1 MFWGDDRLSLTLDN
15 EKLGETAASKELQ
28 KHHSELARTIGYEPD
43 LAHTEKLFD
52 RFRMGERAAVTAI
65 RPDGMRVYDVTQT
78 EDIATLLAAQNQN
91 PVMPAQ
97 AGIPSAE
104 TAPRKNLPS
113 RQRGNGNS
121 VHGYTHYEHFIDG
134 FAVVTKEGMP
144 TGRTA
149 LRSEHLTCGVDE
161 RLVYLRNLDLY
172 DWLRATG
179 LMRDLKQIL
188 HRHNLTPEKIPRTL
202 DLTKPSRSIPSG
214 KYEEHEET
222 PRPQV
227 FDATREKPSKGFVK
241 QAGL

>member
-1 MFWGDDRLSLTLDN
+1 MHWGDCRPSLTLDN

-97 AGIPSAE
+97 AGIQQPAAS
-104 TAPRKNLPS
+104 APRKNLPS

-144 TGRTA
+144 TGRTV
-149 LRSEHLTCGVDE
+149 LRPEHLTCGVDE

-179 LMRDLKQIL
+179 LMGDLKQIL
-188 HRHNLTPEKIPRTL
+188 HHHNLTPENLLRTL
-202 DLTKPSRSIPSG
+202 DLTKPPRPIPSG
-214 KYEEHEET
+214 NDEET

-227 FDATREKPSKGFVK
+227 FDATCEKPSKGFVK